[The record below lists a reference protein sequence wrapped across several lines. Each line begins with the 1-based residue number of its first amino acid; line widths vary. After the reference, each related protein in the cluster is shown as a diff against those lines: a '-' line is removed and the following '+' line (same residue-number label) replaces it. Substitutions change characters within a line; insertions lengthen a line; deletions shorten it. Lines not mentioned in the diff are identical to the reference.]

1 MTSTPGGGQNASTIE
16 EVALR
21 AGVSRSTVSRVLN
34 GVATVDPRMRR
45 AVDEA
50 VRATGYVPNLAARS
64 LVTRRTNSVA
74 LVIAEPASGSAGAE
88 FLQRIFSDPYFG
100 RVTAGAQQVLRATG
114 VHLVVVPADR
124 EAHDFVLTYLRQ
136 GHVDGVLLLSGGDE
150 HGLPHALHEMRV
162 PVVLSH
168 QPTTSLPVSW
178 VDADQRIG
186 GRLAAEHLG
195 SLGRRRAVVLAG
207 PPGMTAARERLAGFQ
222 AGAAELG
229 IEVAV
234 EHGDFSARS
243 GATGA
248 RLILAEHPDA
258 DAVFAANDLMAE
270 AVVRVLQDAGRRVP
284 EDVVVIGFDDSA
296 TAREASP
303 ALTTVRQPVED
314 MAGEMA
320 RLLLERIRT
329 PDQPPRGVMFTP
341 TLVVRETA

>member
-1 MTSTPGGGQNASTIE
+1 MTSQSSPSTIE
-16 EVALR
+16 EVARR

-34 GVATVDPRMRR
+34 GVATVDPKMRR

-74 LVIAEPASGSAGAE
+74 LVISEPASGSAGAE

-124 EAHDFVLTYLRQ
+124 EAHDFVLSYLRQ
-136 GHVDGVLLLSGGDE
+136 GHVDGVLFLSGGDE
-150 HGLPHALHEMRV
+150 HGLPHALHEMNV

-168 QPTTSLPVSW
+168 QPTTALPVSW
-178 VDADQRIG
+178 VDADQAIG

-195 SLGRRRAVVLAG
+195 RLGRRRAVVLAG
-207 PPGMTAARERLAGFQ
+207 PPEMRAARERLAGFR
-222 AGAAELG
+222 AAAAEAG
-229 IEVAV
+229 IAVTV
-234 EHGDFSARS
+234 EHGDFTARS
-243 GATGA
+243 GAAGA
-248 RLILAEHPDA
+248 RKVLTAHPDA
-258 DAVFAANDLMAE
+258 DAVFAVNDLMAE
-270 AVVRVLQDAGRRVP
+270 AAVRVLQDGGRRVP
-284 EDVVVIGFDDSA
+284 DDVAVVGFDDSA
-296 TAREASP
+296 TATEASP
-303 ALTTVRQPVED
+303 PLTTVRQPVED

-320 RLLLERIRT
+320 RLLLDRIRT

-341 TLVVRETA
+341 SLVVRATA

>member
-1 MTSTPGGGQNASTIE
+1 MTSTGPSTIE
-16 EVALR
+16 EVARR

-34 GVATVDPRMRR
+34 GVATVDPKMRR

-74 LVIAEPASGSAGAE
+74 LVISEPASGSAGAE

-136 GHVDGVLLLSGGDE
+136 GHVAGVLFLSGGDE
-150 HGLPHALHEMRV
+150 HGLPRALQEMHV

-168 QPTTSLPVSW
+168 QPSTALPVSW
-178 VDADQRIG
+178 VDADQTIG
-186 GRLAAEHLG
+186 GRLAAEHLAA
-195 SLGRRRAVVLAG
+195 LGRRRAVVLAG
-207 PPGMTAARERLAGFQ
+207 PPGLAAARDRLAGFR
-222 AGAAELG
+222 AAADGLG
-229 IEVAV
+229 LQVSV

-243 GATGA
+243 GTSGA
-248 RLILAEHPDA
+248 RTVLAEHPDA
-258 DAVFAANDLMAE
+258 DALFAANDLMAE
-270 AVVRVLQDAGRRVP
+270 AAVRVLQDAGRRVP
-284 EDVVVIGFDDSA
+284 DDIAVIGFDDSA
-296 TAREASP
+296 TAREATP

-320 RLLLERIRT
+320 RLLLDQIRD
-329 PDQPPRGVMFTP
+329 PEQPARGVMFTP

>member
-1 MTSTPGGGQNASTIE
+1 MTSTGPSTIE
-16 EVALR
+16 EVARR

-34 GVATVDPRMRR
+34 GVATVDPKMRR

-136 GHVDGVLLLSGGDE
+136 GHVDGVLFLSGGDE
-150 HGLPHALHEMRV
+150 SGLPSALREMHV
-162 PVVLSH
+162 PVVVSH
-168 QPTTSLPVSW
+168 QPSASLPVSW
-178 VDADQRIG
+178 VDADQTIG
-186 GRLAAEHLG
+186 GRLAAEHFAAR
-195 SLGRRRAVVLAG
+195 GRRRAVVLAG
-207 PPGMTAARERLAGFQ
+207 PPGLAAARDRLAGFR
-222 AGAAELG
+222 AAAAELG
-229 IEVAV
+229 IDVTV

-243 GATGA
+243 GAAGA
-248 RLILAEHPDA
+248 RLVLAEHPEA

-270 AVVRVLQDAGRRVP
+270 AAVRVLQDAGRRVP
-284 EDVVVIGFDDSA
+284 DDIAVVGFDDSA
-296 TAREASP
+296 TARESTP
-303 ALTTVRQPVED
+303 PLTTVRQPVED

-320 RLLLERIRT
+320 RLLLEQIRD
-329 PDQPPRGVMFTP
+329 PEQPPRGVMFTP

>member
-1 MTSTPGGGQNASTIE
+1 MTSTGPSTIE
-16 EVALR
+16 EVARR

-34 GVATVDPRMRR
+34 GVATVDPKMRR

-74 LVIAEPASGSAGAE
+74 LVISEPASGSAGAE

-136 GHVDGVLLLSGGDE
+136 GHVDGVLFLSGGDE
-150 HGLPHALHEMRV
+150 HGLPRALQEMHV

-168 QPTTSLPVSW
+168 QPSTALPVSW
-178 VDADQRIG
+178 VDADQTIG
-186 GRLAAEHLG
+186 GRLAAEHLAA
-195 SLGRRRAVVLAG
+195 LGRRRAVVLAG
-207 PPGMTAARERLAGFQ
+207 PPGLAAARDRLAGFR
-222 AGAAELG
+222 AAADGLG
-229 IEVAV
+229 LQVSV

-243 GATGA
+243 GTSGA
-248 RLILAEHPDA
+248 RTVLAEHPDA
-258 DAVFAANDLMAE
+258 DALFAANDLMAE
-270 AVVRVLQDAGRRVP
+270 AAVRVLQDAGRRVP
-284 EDVVVIGFDDSA
+284 DDIAVIGFDDSA
-296 TAREASP
+296 TAREATP

-320 RLLLERIRT
+320 RLLLDQIRD
-329 PDQPPRGVMFTP
+329 PEQPARGVMFTP